1 MHAKPALRPHL
12 PTDDAEAPHLADL
25 APRGSDAL
33 MRDAQFRLKNSLDVP
48 TLLAEVQSPGIPTE
62 KLAILAMIAWKQ
74 HTDSA
79 TILTASIKSLRGRL
93 ASEEYRT
100 LLAQMPGFAI

>member
-1 MHAKPALRPHL
+1 MIPPLADPDLAARRALRNHRAFA
-12 PTDDAEAPHLADL
+12 T
-25 APRGSDAL
+25 AL
-33 MRDAQFRLKNSLDVP
+33 
-48 TLLAEVQSPGIPTE
+48 LLAMAVLTVATYWFPPGIPTE

-93 ASEEYRT
+93 APEEYRT